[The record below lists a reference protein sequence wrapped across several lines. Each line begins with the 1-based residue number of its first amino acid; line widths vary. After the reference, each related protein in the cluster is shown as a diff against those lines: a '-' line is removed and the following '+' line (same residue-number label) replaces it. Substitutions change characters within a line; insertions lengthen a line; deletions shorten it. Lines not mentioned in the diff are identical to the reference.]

1 MDEKTSLQDT
11 ISRGFYRFLTNDG
24 GIKLTNGK
32 IVIKLKEFAET
43 YGHYERVGKH
53 EILHLLNKM
62 NDEEPWQIIELTI
75 DFSKPF
81 GKIKDK
87 PLLNIASP
95 MPIQSQNNDED
106 VSIFWNHIDNL
117 CGNVDQDTKEW
128 VKDWIAD
135 IFQNPMIKS
144 GTALTFRSDE
154 GTGKGLFFDN
164 LMSKLL
170 GERHL
175 STCCAVFGERFN
187 GDLKNK
193 LLINFDEGSWGNGR
207 NDIGALKKFITDK
220 TFSFEEKGKDRL
232 TLPNFARTVFTSN
245 ESWIM
250 KNDGSR
256 RFCML
261 NPIKEDYCSKEYFDE
276 LVLAIEN
283 ENKVKKFLYELEN
296 RTITHNLRI
305 IPKTEEYFNQ
315 EVLSYDYFDTW
326 LQEIFEDE
334 NYIFYGVNPMNG
346 VDLWEESSDI
356 VKCCMPD
363 TAVLSFN
370 NLYKNNSITKSK
382 LFRRIKDKVIKF
394 GYRVESVTK
403 NIDGNNRR
411 IWEFTKIIKPN
422 NKITEITQK
431 TEITDITQI
440 TENSGSENINN
451 LEYEN
456 ASVTVNSVIEN
467 IGEEN

>member
-1 MDEKTSLQDT
+1 MDEKQSLKDT
-11 ISRGFYRFLTNDG
+11 IARGFYRYLTNDG

-32 IVIKLKEFAET
+32 VNFKLREFALVNQHFEN
-43 YGHYERVGKH
+43 GKKGR
-53 EILHLLNKM
+53 IIHLFEDKENK
-62 NDEEPWQIIELTI
+62 EPWPVIELTV

-81 GKIKDK
+81 GKI
-87 PLLNIASP
+87 PNESLLNIAP
-95 MPIQSQNNDED
+95 PAPIQSENNNED
-106 VSIFWNHIDNL
+106 TSIFWKHIENL

-128 VKDWIAD
+128 VKDWLAD
-135 IFQNPMIKS
+135 IFQNPIVKS

-154 GTGKGLFFDN
+154 GTGKGLLFDN

-220 TFSFEEKGKDRL
+220 TFPFEEKGKDRL

-261 NPIKEDYCSKEYFDE
+261 NPIKEDYCSKEYFDN
-276 LVLAIEN
+276 LILAIED

-296 RTITHNLRI
+296 RTITHSLRI
-305 IPKTEEYFNQ
+305 IPKTEEYYNQ
-315 EVLSYDYFDTW
+315 EVLSYDYFDSW
-326 LQEIFEDE
+326 LQEIFEEE
-334 NYIFYGVNPMNG
+334 NYTFYGVNPMSG
-346 VDLWEESSDI
+346 VDLWIESSEF
-356 VKCCMPD
+356 VKSCTPD
-363 TAVLSFN
+363 TAVLCFN
-370 NLYKNNSITKSK
+370 NLYKNMSITKSK
-382 LFRRIKDKVIKF
+382 LLRRIKDK
-394 GYRVESVTK
+394 TK
-403 NIDGNNRR
+403 NFGFKVDSVVKNINGNNKRV
-411 IWEFTKIIKPN
+411 WEFTKIIKQD
-422 NKITEITQK
+422 NKI

-440 TENSGSENINN
+440 TENSGSENKNN
-451 LEYEN
+451 LQGEN
-456 ASVTVNSVIEN
+456 ASVIVNSVIE
-467 IGEEN
+467 GVENKIDSN